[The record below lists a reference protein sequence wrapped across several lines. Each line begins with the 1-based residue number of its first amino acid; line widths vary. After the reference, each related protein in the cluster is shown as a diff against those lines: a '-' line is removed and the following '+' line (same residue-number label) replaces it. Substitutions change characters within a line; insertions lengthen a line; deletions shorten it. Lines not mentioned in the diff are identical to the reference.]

1 MGILLLPLYSVIDFY
16 MTKKLSDD
24 SLALFFDPCSSCR
37 RLGPRLRAAE
47 FLIGNKEHQEVIG
60 RMGIKISTMADGR
73 LQLLHSAGSVRSRSL
88 HSLVE
93 TEFN

>member
-16 MTKKLSDD
+16 MTRKLSDD

-73 LQLLHSAGSVRSRSL
+73 LQLLHSAGSVRSRLL
-88 HSLVE
+88 HSSV
-93 TEFN
+93 